1 MNIRTVFAAVMT
13 VAVPALAIAG
23 EHEGKHG
30 GRAPLLPQ
38 YSQEC
43 GSCHVPFAPR
53 LLPAASW
60 RELMGGLSRHF
71 GTDASL
77 DPVTTSAIGAWLE
90 ANAGGPGRAASGPA
104 ENRVTRSAWFVHEHE
119 EIAPQTWRRPSV
131 KSPSNCAA
139 CHAGAEKGVFS
150 EHDVRI
156 PR

>member
-1 MNIRTVFAAVMT
+1 MKIGTALATVMMV
-13 VAVPALAIAG
+13 VAPALAIAG

-30 GRAPLLPQ
+30 GPVPLLPQ
-38 YSQEC
+38 YGQEC

-77 DPVTTSAIGAWLE
+77 EPATTSAIGAWLE
-90 ANAGGPGRAASGPA
+90 ANAGSALRGAAPA
-104 ENRVTRSAWFVHEHE
+104 ENRITRSAWFLHEHR
-119 EIAPQTWRRPSV
+119 EIPSQTWRRSSV
-131 KSPSNCAA
+131 ERPSNCAA
-139 CHAGAEKGVFS
+139 CHAGAEKGIFN